1 MDHVPATGGL
11 PTCTAF
17 LANPLSPQEPRP
29 FAAPAPFPGADFPA
43 ATRARPRP
51 SERVEA
57 APFRPPGPAPSRWL
71 PSEPVKL
78 RAAPSETRLS
88 PEEEEE
94 EPRGG
99 TRASPTCAR
108 SPSPSAALL
117 SFFLSLPPSL
127 SHTQKENKEMPPC
140 WKQRRV
146 LRPLRARI
154 LFRRAS
160 SNGAKVLS
168 ASACGEG
175 LAEET
180 LASAETTSARQ
191 KMAHSERPH
200 HNTDYR
206 QRESRYIEERNR
218 KPYPSNGRSPEGTT
232 ENPRYPTAFA
242 DPHQNNP
249 GTVREYVDSSPP
261 LFYPRKETFSEKC
274 SNLCSRRGI
283 LQFVEITLNILV
295 LVCIG
300 AAQASISGFTSM
312 GGLGSFNINSAYSPF
327 EGVELQEVRDLDM
340 QFNQMRAP
348 CVYGGV
354 AFSLTLLC
362 LTILFLVAGGKPIHR
377 LTVRLLVTEC
387 VFDVLAC
394 LAYIV
399 AVGLYLHFVLQVNAT
414 EVCKKRERLYARRGY
429 TSMNCSVQGGDAS
442 VALFGLLVACL
453 YFASTV
459 VCFLT
464 IRSVREFQRQAAKVQ
479 YSLERTYSEGDQ
491 HKAYKRPESIDGART
506 FATLV

>member
-1 MDHVPATGGL
+1 NSGRRQAKPAS
-11 PTCTAF
+11 
-17 LANPLSPQEPRP
+17 PLRKKKSR
-29 FAAPAPFPGADFPA
+29 GAGHG
-43 ATRARPRP
+43 RA
-51 SERVEA
+51 
-57 APFRPPGPAPSRWL
+57 
-71 PSEPVKL
+71 
-78 RAAPSETRLS
+78 
-88 PEEEEE
+88 
-94 EPRGG
+94 
-99 TRASPTCAR
+99 PTCAR
-108 SPSPSAALL
+108 YPYHQPPPPPSFLSLSPPLTHRKEGNAALL
-117 SFFLSLPPSL
+117 VSGELLGR
-127 SHTQKENKEMPPC
+127 
-140 WKQRRV
+140 KQRR
-146 LRPLRARI
+146 LLLPLRARI

-160 SNGAKVLS
+160 SGGAKVLS
-168 ASACGEG
+168 ALACWEG
-175 LAEET
+175 LAEDF
-180 LASAETTSARQ
+180 LPSAETTSARQ

-200 HNTDYR
+200 HDTDYR
-206 QRESRYIEERNR
+206 QRESPRSSRYIEERNR
-218 KPYPSNGRSPEGTT
+218 KPYPSNGRSSEGTT

-249 GTVREYVDSSPP
+249 GTAQEYVDSSPP

-377 LTVRLLVTEC
+377 LSVRFLVTEC

-453 YFASTV
+453 YFPSAV

>member
-1 MDHVPATGGL
+1 MEFSD
-11 PTCTAF
+11 AF
-17 LANPLSPQEPRP
+17 SV
-29 FAAPAPFPGADFPA
+29 DFPA
-43 ATRARPRP
+43 PTRSPLAGRAPPSSWARPLP
-51 SERVEA
+51 Q
-57 APFRPPGPAPSRWL
+57 L
-71 PSEPVKL
+71 PS
-78 RAAPSETRLS
+78 A
-88 PEEEEE
+88 
-94 EPRGG
+94 
-99 TRASPTCAR
+99 
-108 SPSPSAALL
+108 PSAALL
-117 SFFLSLPPSL
+117 SFSLPPFSL
-127 SHTQKENKEMPPC
+127 THTKKTRKC
-140 WKQRRV
+140 
-146 LRPLRARI
+146 RPAGL
-154 LFRRAS
+154 RRAS
-160 SNGAKVLS
+160 R
-168 ASACGEG
+168 
-175 LAEET
+175 EET
-180 LASAETTSARQ
+180 EEAPSATSSPNSLPTSLQRRRKGPELVGRALQRNLVPSAETTSARQ
-191 KMAHSERPH
+191 KMPHSERPRH
-200 HNTDYR
+200 DTDYR
-206 QRESRYIEERNR
+206 QRESPRSSRYIEERNR
-218 KPYPSNGRSPEGTT
+218 KPYPSNGRSSEGTT

-249 GTVREYVDSSPP
+249 GTAQEYVDSSPP

-362 LTILFLVAGGKPIHR
+362 LTILFLVAGGKPVHR
-377 LTVRLLVTEC
+377 LSVRFLVTEC

-453 YFASTV
+453 YFPSAV

-479 YSLERTYSEGDQ
+479 YSLERTYSEGD
-491 HKAYKRPESIDGART
+491 KAYKRPESIDGART

>member
-1 MDHVPATGGL
+1 
-11 PTCTAF
+11 
-17 LANPLSPQEPRP
+17 
-29 FAAPAPFPGADFPA
+29 
-43 ATRARPRP
+43 
-51 SERVEA
+51 
-57 APFRPPGPAPSRWL
+57 
-71 PSEPVKL
+71 
-78 RAAPSETRLS
+78 
-88 PEEEEE
+88 
-94 EPRGG
+94 
-99 TRASPTCAR
+99 
-108 SPSPSAALL
+108 
-117 SFFLSLPPSL
+117 
-127 SHTQKENKEMPPC
+127 
-140 WKQRRV
+140 
-146 LRPLRARI
+146 
-154 LFRRAS
+154 
-160 SNGAKVLS
+160 
-168 ASACGEG
+168 
-175 LAEET
+175 
-180 LASAETTSARQ
+180 
-191 KMAHSERPH
+191 MAHSERPH

-249 GTVREYVDSSPP
+249 GTPQEYVDSSPP
-261 LFYPRKETFSEKC
+261 LFYPQKETFSEKC

-377 LTVRLLVTEC
+377 LSVRLLVTEC

>member
-1 MDHVPATGGL
+1 MYMPTQTLNRTEFNGTYSELGLGGDTRAL
-11 PTCTAF
+11 QRT
-17 LANPLSPQEPRP
+17 L
-29 FAAPAPFPGADFPA
+29 FPA
-43 ATRARPRP
+43 QRQLQQGR
-51 SERVEA
+51 
-57 APFRPPGPAPSRWL
+57 RWL
-71 PSEPVKL
+71 TL
-78 RAAPSETRLS
+78 RDLITIQTTD
-88 PEEEEE
+88 
-94 EPRGG
+94 RG
-99 TRASPTCAR
+99 RADI
-108 SPSPSAALL
+108 LK
-117 SFFLSLPPSL
+117 
-127 SHTQKENKEMPPC
+127 KEIGNH
-140 WKQRRV
+140 
-146 LRPLRARI
+146 I
-154 LFRRAS
+154 L
-160 SNGAKVLS
+160 
-168 ASACGEG
+168 
-175 LAEET
+175 
-180 LASAETTSARQ
+180 Q
-191 KMAHSERPH
+191 
-200 HNTDYR
+200 
-206 QRESRYIEERNR
+206 
-218 KPYPSNGRSPEGTT
+218 T
-232 ENPRYPTAFA
+232 E
-242 DPHQNNP
+242 
-249 GTVREYVDSSPP
+249 
-261 LFYPRKETFSEKC
+261 
-274 SNLCSRRGI
+274 GI

-377 LTVRLLVTEC
+377 LSVRLLVTEC